1 MDLGSVQPITEA
13 VITWYNY
20 SSRAYKYRI
29 EASNDDTNYTTLV
42 NNTGNTT
49 FGITTNTFSA
59 TNRYVRITVTGT
71 TAAGGYASFYECQIY
86 GPVSVPPSAPT
97 SLVATAG
104 DAVVNL
110 TWVQSSSPG
119 ITTNKV
125 YRSTTGSG
133 GPYGLL
139 ASLAATTSYADT
151 AVVDG
156 SNYFYTVTA
165 VSTNGES
172 AMSGFAGATPLSA
185 FQSWQMS
192 YFGCLACPQ
201 AGAAADYDGD
211 GFSNLQEYLAGT
223 DPTNSAS
230 SFQIVSIM
238 VSGIDLWVTWMT
250 GIGKTNALQA
260 TVGDASGG
268 YNTNNFTDIFIVTNT
283 IGTVTNYLDVGAATN
298 SPARYYR
305 ARLVP

>member
-1 MDLGSVQPITEA
+1 MPDLR
-13 VITWYNY
+13 
-20 SSRAYKYRI
+20 SRV
-29 EASNDDTNYTTLV
+29 SPD
-42 NNTGNTT
+42 
-49 FGITTNTFSA
+49 ITTN
-59 TNRYVRITVTGT
+59 N
-71 TAAGGYASFYECQIY
+71 
-86 GPVSVPPSAPT
+86 
-97 SLVATAG
+97 
-104 DAVVNL
+104 
-110 TWVQSSSPG
+110 
-119 ITTNKV
+119 V
-125 YRSTTGSG
+125 YRSTNGGG

-139 ASLAATTSYADT
+139 ARLAATTSYADT

-238 VSGIDLWVTWMT
+238 VSGID
-250 GIGKTNALQA
+250 
-260 TVGDASGG
+260 
-268 YNTNNFTDIFIVTNT
+268 F
-283 IGTVTNYLDVGAATN
+283 
-298 SPARYYR
+298 
-305 ARLVP
+305 